1 MNILLIFNNK
11 LTKLIKKTNILLK
24 KIAESKFSKDTIW
37 LIGSQGI
44 LLISGLVINLLIG
57 EKLGASDLGVFNQVL
72 GYYTIFSTIF
82 SLGLNNS
89 IIKKIASINNLTD
102 IHQDDVVFSSNFF
115 LTAILSILFSVIF
128 LLFALNF
135 PHFFS
140 SKEVADAII
149 IPFLSMPLYNLNKN
163 FMAYYTGKR
172 MQKEFSM
179 VRSLRWI
186 LIILFIFIALILK
199 QKLKVLLFA
208 FLFSEG
214 ILFLFSFFRLIK
226 LFTIKFNKPLLID
239 NFKFGFK
246 TFSAEIFAVFNDKFD
261 LLIIG
266 YFLTNVEVGVY
277 SFFIFFVKAL
287 YIFPGIL
294 QQNLNPLISKYWS
307 ENTINL
313 LEIKMKKILK
323 VNLIVLIV
331 QSLITVT
338 AYFILI
344 TYFKHDFSAT
354 THLLIIALI
363 GVFPSALISWSGSLL
378 VMTNKLKE
386 NLYRTFIIMIIS
398 IITTFAFTYYF
409 GLVGA
414 AFSVSISSL
423 ISCLL
428 MYTII
433 KKVLGIRII

>member
-1 MNILLIFNNK
+1 LDN
-11 LTKLIKKTNILLK
+11 LIKKTNILLK
-24 KIAESKFSKDTIW
+24 KISESKFSKDTIW

-44 LLISGLVINLLIG
+44 LLVSGLVINLLVG
-57 EKLGASDLGVFNQVL
+57 EELGAADLGVFNQVL
-72 GYYTIFSTIF
+72 GYYTVFSTIF

-89 IIKKIASINNLTD
+89 IIKKISSVNND
-102 IHQDDVVFSSNFF
+102 SNDYNENIIFSSNFF
-115 LTAILSILFSVIF
+115 LTAILSLLFSAIF
-128 LLFALNF
+128 ILFALSF
-135 PHFFS
+135 PNFFS
-140 SKEVADAII
+140 SKEVANAII

-172 MQKEFSM
+172 MQKQFSI
-179 VRSLRWI
+179 VRSLRWV
-186 LIILFIFIALILK
+186 LIILFIFIALLFK
-199 QKLKVLLFA
+199 QNLQVLLYA

-214 ILFLFSFFRLIK
+214 VLFIFSFIQLFNLFTFKINLNLIK
-226 LFTIKFNKPLLID
+226 D

-246 TFSAEIFAVFNDKFD
+246 TLSAEIFAVFNDKFD

-266 YFLTNVEVGVY
+266 YFLTNVEVGIY

-294 QQNLNPLISKYWS
+294 QQNLNPLISKHWS

-313 LEIKMKKILK
+313 LESKMKKILK
-323 VNLIVLIV
+323 VNLVVLII
-331 QSLITVT
+331 QSLITILT
-338 AYFILI
+338 YFILI
-344 TYFKHDFSAT
+344 TYFKKDFSST
-354 THLLIIALI
+354 THLLVISLI

-398 IITTFAFTYYF
+398 IITTFVFTYYF
-409 GLVGA
+409 GLIGA
-414 AFSVSISSL
+414 TFSVCISSI
-423 ISCLL
+423 ISSLL

-433 KKVLGIRII
+433 KRVLGIRII